1 MIVFY
6 LTDFILAQRLQEN
19 ADTLELDCDGWSRGE
34 WGVKLYPEVGP
45 QAWMAVQSPVG
56 EDVGPA

>member
-1 MIVFY
+1 MIVLY

-19 ADTLELDCDGWSRGE
+19 ADALELDCDGWSRGE
-34 WGVKLYPEVGP
+34 SGVKLCPEAGP
-45 QAWMAVQSPVG
+45 QAWLPVQSPAG